1 MVARSLDSMT
11 SDRKSLLL
19 MLSFMVLMSSGC
31 GTRQVVVEGRFPSPL
46 MEPLPITL
54 GVVYSDEFA
63 KHEFYDEAVG
73 RNESDW
79 LVRTGDAQVE
89 FWNTL
94 LGGMFERVV
103 VIKDHDSLHAID
115 GRIDAVLVP
124 YVEDLQ
130 YTIPLHTNV
139 KVYEIWMRYRFRL
152 VDVASIHDHDN
163 GDISYH
169 PTESFADFQLSAY
182 GKTPTVFLQS
192 DEEAVNLAAV
202 VALRDAGAHFATA
215 FERVPEVAAWLR
227 SLEDTSRDE

>member
-1 MVARSLDSMT
+1 MT
-11 SDRKSLLL
+11 SDRKGLLLLISLL
-19 MLSFMVLMSSGC
+19 VLLSSGC

-63 KHEFYDEAVG
+63 NHEFYDEAVG

-103 VIKDHDSLHAID
+103 IIKDHDTLHAID
-115 GRIDAVLVP
+115 APIDAVLIP

-130 YTIPLHTNV
+130 YTIPLHTNI

-152 VDVASIHDHDN
+152 VDVSSIHDHDN
-163 GDISYH
+163 GDISYY

-182 GKTPTVFLQS
+182 GKTPTAFLQS

-215 FERVPEVAAWLR
+215 FERVPEVAAWLQTV
-227 SLEDTSRDE
+227 EDKTRDQ

>member
-1 MVARSLDSMT
+1 MVAHSLDSMT
-11 SDRKSLLL
+11 SDRKGLLLLISLL
-19 MLSFMVLMSSGC
+19 VLLSSGC

-63 KHEFYDEAVG
+63 NHEFYDEAVG

-103 VIKDHDSLHAID
+103 IIKDHDTLHAID
-115 GRIDAVLVP
+115 APIDAVLIP

-130 YTIPLHTNV
+130 YTIPLHTNI

-152 VDVASIHDHDN
+152 VDVSSIHDHDN
-163 GDISYH
+163 GDISYY

-182 GKTPTVFLQS
+182 GKTPTAFLQS

-215 FERVPEVAAWLR
+215 FERVPEVAAWLQTV
-227 SLEDTSRDE
+227 EDKTRD

>member
-1 MVARSLDSMT
+1 MT
-11 SDRKSLLL
+11 SDRKSLLFL
-19 MLSFMVLMSSGC
+19 ISLLVLLCSGC
-31 GTRQVVVEGRFPSPL
+31 GTRQVVVEGRFPAPL
-46 MEPLPITL
+46 MEPYPITL

-63 KHEFYDEAVG
+63 NHEFYDEAVG

-79 LVRTGDAQVE
+79 LVRTGDAQVDL
-89 FWNTL
+89 WNTL

-115 GRIDAVLVP
+115 GTIDAVLVP

-130 YTIPLHTNV
+130 YTIPLHTNI

-182 GKTPTVFLQS
+182 GKTPTAFLQT

-215 FERVPEVAAWLR
+215 FERVPEVASWLQ
-227 SLEDTSRDE
+227 SLKDKTGDQ

>member
-1 MVARSLDSMT
+1 MT
-11 SDRKSLLL
+11 SDRKGLLLLISLL
-19 MLSFMVLMSSGC
+19 VLLSSGC

-63 KHEFYDEAVG
+63 NHEFYDEAVG

-103 VIKDHDSLHAID
+103 IIKDHDTLHAID
-115 GRIDAVLVP
+115 APIDAVLIP

-130 YTIPLHTNV
+130 YTIPLHTNI

-152 VDVASIHDHDN
+152 VDVSSIHDHDN
-163 GDISYH
+163 GDISYY

-182 GKTPTVFLQS
+182 GKTPTAFLQS

-215 FERVPEVAAWLR
+215 FERVPEVATWLQTI
-227 SLEDTSRDE
+227 EDKTRDQ

>member
-1 MVARSLDSMT
+1 MVAHSLDSMT
-11 SDRKSLLL
+11 SDRKGLLLLISLL
-19 MLSFMVLMSSGC
+19 VLLSSGC

-63 KHEFYDEAVG
+63 NHEFYDEAVG

-103 VIKDHDSLHAID
+103 IIKDHDTLHAID
-115 GRIDAVLVP
+115 APIDAVLIP

-130 YTIPLHTNV
+130 YTIPLHTNI

-152 VDVASIHDHDN
+152 VDVSSIHDHDN
-163 GDISYH
+163 GDISYY

-182 GKTPTVFLQS
+182 GKTPTAFLQS

-215 FERVPEVAAWLR
+215 FERVPEVATWLQTI
-227 SLEDTSRDE
+227 EDKTRDQ